1 MYLKDYL
8 ISLHVSCRGLLNEKT
23 DRLGTTL
30 HMLEAR
36 NIKLS
41 AEVSSLESS
50 LAAMSMAQD
59 VLVKERDRLAEELSQ
74 LKTEKVG

>member
-1 MYLKDYL
+1 
-8 ISLHVSCRGLLNEKT
+8 
-23 DRLGTTL
+23 
-30 HMLEAR
+30 MLEAR